1 MLRAKP
7 RGSATFPTTTSRS
20 KRVTRQFLSLWRLAP
35 VLFGVV
41 SCASEPAGPGQ
52 LDYAV
57 EVLGSKSAFETFSVS
72 AEGLEGG
79 MPRYTSPYYARRF
92 VLAGHLACDSTQTFT
107 FTAVRSDGTVSSQ
120 QTLSPFLCGAG
131 DCAAR
136 IAAGEQGQETHQ
148 LFLEADGQL
157 LANTDFER
165 RLSYV
170 CEWRSADGQD
180 GDGSASF
187 QANAGKCTDPIRAG
201 TALELREVDVD
212 EPWGT
217 AEICNGYLV
226 GSAAGVLV
234 AQVSFARPGETAQ
247 LSLGH
252 CLSLGAPPL
261 ELTADMLRTEACPHG
276 GASLVLMRGAEER
289 QLQPVTGTWYI
300 SDLDT
305 SRDGHQRGEL
315 SMTFGSDGIAE
326 LQVSGTLSLPN
337 VQIPEGTK

>member
-1 MLRAKP
+1 
-7 RGSATFPTTTSRS
+7 
-20 KRVTRQFLSLWRLAP
+20 VIRQFLSLWRLAP
-35 VLFGVV
+35 ALFGVV
-41 SCASEPAGPGQ
+41 SCAPEPAGPGQ

-57 EVLGSKSAFETFSVS
+57 ELLGSKSAFESFSVS

-92 VLAGHLACDSTQTFT
+92 VMPGHLACDSSQTFM
-107 FTAVRSDGTVSSQ
+107 FTAVSSDGTLSSQ

-131 DCAAR
+131 DCASR
-136 IAAGEQGQETHQ
+136 LAAGEQGQETHQ

-170 CEWRSADGQD
+170 CEWRSADGED
-180 GDGSASF
+180 VDGSASF
-187 QANAGKCTDPIRAG
+187 QAHAGKCTDSTRVE
-201 TALELREVDVD
+201 TALELHEVDVD

-226 GSAAGVLV
+226 GSTVGVLV
-234 AQVSFARPGETAQ
+234 AQVSFGRPGETAQ

-252 CLSLGAPPL
+252 CLALGAPPL

-276 GASLVLMRGAEER
+276 GASLVLIRGAEER
-289 QLQPVTGTWYI
+289 QLQPVAGTWYI
-300 SDLDT
+300 NELDT
-305 SRDGHQRGEL
+305 GRDGRQSGEL
-315 SMTFGSDGIAE
+315 NMTFGSDGTAE
-326 LQVSGTLSLPN
+326 LQVSGTISLPN
-337 VQIPEGTK
+337 VQMPEGTK